1 MKRFELLFILVFI
14 NGTLSAKT
22 NFKALFVRKTKLFTK
37 IANAHVLIP
46 LDLNVFHHRIQS
58 LTDLSAKIN
67 ESFAEKHFEHLS
79 KIDIREAKLVKDT
92 LLMNIRITKQKIVEA
107 QHYFDL
113 RNHYL
118 EKQSD
123 HDKRQIIAGIIGVAG
138 GLIYS
143 TITEQEAISV
153 IKKDQALISDTVKE
167 NILKISE
174 SQRDIKI
181 LNKTTEILKK

>member
-1 MKRFELLFILVFI
+1 M
-14 NGTLSAKT
+14 S
-22 NFKALFVRKTKLFTK
+22 
-37 IANAHVLIP
+37 P
-46 LDLNVFHHRIQS
+46 
-58 LTDLSAKIN
+58 KIN

-79 KIDIREAKLVKDT
+79 KIDIKEAKLVKDT
-92 LLMNIRITKQKIVEA
+92 LLLNLKLTKQKIVEA

-143 TITEQEAISV
+143 TITEQEAISF
-153 IKKDQALISDTVKE
+153 I
-167 NILKISE
+167 
-174 SQRDIKI
+174 
-181 LNKTTEILKK
+181 